1 MWLPL
6 EAPANHRPFQITTS
20 LSLWS
25 NKNIRFN
32 WAYIIRNSIFFCVQK
47 ICWVFNCSILKSMGT
62 WVALACY
69 LSFLYNKP
77 YPKKKLFP
85 KVSLLWHTTC
95 QLHCTTT
102 QKWIHIAR
110 KICTWRDI
118 ANLRKPVNK
127 AIEIS
132 ISHSHQNLQIWLYTS
147 HRLPGQV
154 PRNFS
159 KPNSQNSVQN

>member
-85 KVSLLWHTTC
+85 KVSLLW
-95 QLHCTTT
+95 
-102 QKWIHIAR
+102 
-110 KICTWRDI
+110 RDI

-159 KPNSQNSVQN
+159 EPNSQNSVQN

>member
-1 MWLPL
+1 MHVKGQLHNKAKRTGKRCLYYKWQIPQDGDIPIASDSDKHIIKPL
-6 EAPANHRPFQITTS
+6 TPTT
-20 LSLWS
+20 WS
-25 NKNIRFN
+25 YT
-32 WAYIIRNSIFFCVQK
+32 WTSQ
-47 ICWVFNCSILKSMGT
+47 MGT

-159 KPNSQNSVQN
+159 EPNSQNSVQN

>member
-85 KVSLLWHTTC
+85 KVSLLW
-95 QLHCTTT
+95 
-102 QKWIHIAR
+102 
-110 KICTWRDI
+110 RDI

>member
-85 KVSLLWHTTC
+85 KVSLLW
-95 QLHCTTT
+95 
-102 QKWIHIAR
+102 
-110 KICTWRDI
+110 RDI

-147 HRLPGQV
+147 HRLLGQV